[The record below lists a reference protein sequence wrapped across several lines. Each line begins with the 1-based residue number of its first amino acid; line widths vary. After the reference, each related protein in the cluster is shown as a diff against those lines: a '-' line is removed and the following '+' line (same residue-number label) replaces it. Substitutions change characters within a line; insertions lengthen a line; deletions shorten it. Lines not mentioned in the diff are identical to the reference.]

1 VVLRTVPEEES
12 VDVADISRNEITLQV
27 LNGCGIPGLARDVR
41 NALIEKGF
49 DVLSFDNAEKFLYEK
64 TVIVIKKKDYDK
76 FDILYQELPVR
87 KVYKQMNENSIY
99 DFIIIVGKDY
109 KNFFKL

>member
-1 VVLRTVPEEES
+1 MRTVPEEENK
-12 VDVADISRNEITLQV
+12 DYKEISYNDITLQV
-27 LNGCGIPGLARDVR
+27 LNGCGKPGLAREVR

-64 TVIVIKKKDYDK
+64 TVIVIKNKNYDK
-76 FDILYQELPVR
+76 FNVLYKELPVQ
-87 KVYKQMNENSIY
+87 KVYKQMNPNSMY

-109 KNFFKL
+109 KKFFKF